1 VAHGKRRDE
10 KRETAQRLR
19 APAAAAL
26 GVAVRELADRRAI
39 EDGLIRYAHALDT
52 RDYGRLSEIMKA
64 DVRVK
69 YGDAAW
75 LDGVE
80 AVARFCARAL
90 ERFDATQHRLG
101 TIDVTL
107 DGDRATSTTYLCAE
121 HLSGG
126 SRFTLGGSYLDVW
139 ERTQEGWRIAERRL
153 VTSWS
158 EGDASARGGA
168 GPPAK

>member
-1 VAHGKRRDE
+1 VARGKRPDE
-10 KRETAQRLR
+10 RETGRRVR

-26 GVAVRELADRRAI
+26 RAVVRELADRRAI
-39 EDGLIRYAHALDT
+39 ENGLIRYAHALDM
-52 RDYGRLSEIMKA
+52 RDYGRLWEIMKA

-90 ERFDATQHRLG
+90 EPFDATQHRLG

-107 DGDRATSTTYLCAE
+107 DADRATSTTYLCAE

-153 VTSWS
+153 VTSWT
-158 EGDASARGGA
+158 EGDASALGRR
-168 GPPAK
+168 PSPAK